1 MYKYKIHEFM
11 ENLTVRQYKFLNKL
25 IPKVIDKS
33 INTFNNYRN
42 LQLEDEGDIPYET
55 VRKLEILFGIEAGS
69 LANDRIE
76 GKNFKELME
85 EQVVSLQM
93 N

>member
-1 MYKYKIHEFM
+1 MYKYKIHECM
-11 ENLTVRQYKFLNKL
+11 DNLTVRQYKFMTKI

-42 LQLEDEGDIPYET
+42 LLLDDESDIPYET
-55 VRKLEILFGIEAGS
+55 VRKLEILFGLGPGE
-69 LANDRIE
+69 LANFKIE
-76 GKNFKELME
+76 GKSYKELMA
-85 EQVVSLQM
+85 EQQTSIQM

>member
-55 VRKLEILFGIEAGS
+55 VRKLEILFGIEAGG
-69 LANDRIE
+69 LANYRIE

-85 EQVVSLQM
+85 EQVTSLQM

>member
-42 LQLEDEGDIPYET
+42 LQLQDEGDIPYET
-55 VRKLEILFGIEAGS
+55 VRKLEILFGIDAGS
-69 LANDRIE
+69 LANYRIE

-85 EQVVSLQM
+85 EQSASLQM